1 MSHPVYLS
9 SSSLPR
15 MPEGSRDEWRGFFGP
30 GAELEANAFFP
41 LFWRAL
47 FSAGDLRHARFID
60 AYDISDEA
68 STIDRE
74 ECLADFGAEA
84 TFPYLVV
91 DKATAVARLTERR
104 EAVIG
109 AVGERFRPIYESF
122 EALIAQHFADHI
134 LLRTAGLP
142 DAGDA
147 EAWLRADLD
156 GIVHLQDSKALAS
169 LMADLAS
176 TTRIRSGHWPA
187 SLHRAMASGPR
198 RSCESVSPTRG
209 RGRPANPLQ
218 RSRPGTGSIPHWN
231 GWALSWPRVW
241 AWVLIT
247 SPALPGWP
255 CWLFCARQWHWAS
268 GSRNCA
274 IGDLTLGSRWVT
286 RFIGGRI
293 VRRSRPGDPSRSEP
307 VRDRRIARPRSFF
320 ERLTETALSTG

>member
-1 MSHPVYLS
+1 
-9 SSSLPR
+9 

-156 GIVHLQDSKALAS
+156 DIDHLQDSKALAS
-169 LMADLAS
+169 LMADLARHDTDPIWTLAGLASSGDGTWPPAKLRERFPDPRQRKARKPPS
-176 TTRIRSGHWPA
+176 TQQAGNW
-187 SLHRAMASGPR
+187 LD
-198 RSCESVSPTRG
+198 
-209 RGRPANPLQ
+209 
-218 RSRPGTGSIPHWN
+218 
-231 GWALSWPRVW
+231 
-241 AWVLIT
+241 
-247 SPALPGWP
+247 PALE
-255 CWLFCARQWHWAS
+255 WLGAFVAA
-268 GSRNCA
+268 GVA
-274 IGDLTLGSRWVT
+274 LGAYYLTSAAWLAVLAFLCTAVALG
-286 RFIGGRI
+286 FGIAKL
-293 VRRSRPGDPSRSEP
+293 
-307 VRDRRIARPRSFF
+307 RDR
-320 ERLTETALSTG
+320 

>member
-47 FSAGDLRHARFID
+47 FSAGDIRHARFID

-156 GIVHLQDSKALAS
+156 DIDHLQDSKALAS
-169 LMADLAS
+169 LMADLARHDTDPIWTLAGLASSGDGTWPPAKLRERFPDPRQRKARKPLS
-176 TTRIRSGHWPA
+176 TQQAGA
-187 SLHRAMASGPR
+187 Q
-198 RSCESVSPTRG
+198 G
-209 RGRPANPLQ
+209 RGFANPQLNVA
-218 RSRPGTGSIPHWN
+218 GNW
-231 GWALSWPRVW
+231 LD
-241 AWVLIT
+241 
-247 SPALPGWP
+247 PALE
-255 CWLFCARQWHWAS
+255 WLGAFVAA
-268 GSRNCA
+268 GVA
-274 IGDLTLGSRWVT
+274 LGAYYLTSAAWLAVLAFLCTAVALG
-286 RFIGGRI
+286 FGIAKL
-293 VRRSRPGDPSRSEP
+293 
-307 VRDRRIARPRSFF
+307 RDR
-320 ERLTETALSTG
+320 

>member
-47 FSAGDLRHARFID
+47 FSAGDIRHARFID

-104 EAVIG
+104 EAAIG
-109 AVGERFRPIYESF
+109 AVGERYRPIYESF

-142 DAGDA
+142 ACRT
-147 EAWLRADLD
+147 RAMPRH
-156 GIVHLQDSKALAS
+156 GCAPTSTTSTICRTARHSQAS
-169 LMADLAS
+169 WRIWQG

-209 RGRPANPLQ
+209 RGRPANPFQ
-218 RSRPGTGSIPHWN
+218 RSRPEH
-231 GWALSWPRVW
+231 RV
-241 AWVLIT
+241 ADSQT
-247 SPALPGWP
+247 
-255 CWLFCARQWHWAS
+255 
-268 GSRNCA
+268 RN
-274 IGDLTLGSRWVT
+274 
-286 RFIGGRI
+286 
-293 VRRSRPGDPSRSEP
+293 
-307 VRDRRIARPRSFF
+307 
-320 ERLTETALSTG
+320 